1 MSRFVFTEG
10 GDGAL
15 QCGAVRCRSRVGVE
29 ESNPT
34 SPYTPPHTPV
44 FSLSVCAMGE
54 RGGEGKIFGWG
65 TFHVERE
72 RELKKEGEKSWKETR

>member
-15 QCGAVRCRSRVGVE
+15 QCGAVRCRSCVGVE

-34 SPYTPPHTPV
+34 SPSTPPHTPV

-72 RELKKEGEKSWKETR
+72 RELKKEGEES